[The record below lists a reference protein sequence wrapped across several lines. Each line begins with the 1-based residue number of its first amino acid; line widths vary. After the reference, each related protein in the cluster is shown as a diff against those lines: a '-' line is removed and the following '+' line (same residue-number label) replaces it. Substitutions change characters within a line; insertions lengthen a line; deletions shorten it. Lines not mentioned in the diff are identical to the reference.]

1 MEKLKKYPLFN
12 KWTLVIVLFSFI
24 QSLCLI
30 THGDDLFW
38 RQKSSYNN
46 IFTSKSENARYFT
59 NIFTHLIT
67 SDSLCRIIIYTIF
80 LSAFLILIAKIVNGD
95 NPKLFFGYSFSFLS
109 FLFLPITFYES
120 VFNWMSG
127 FTNYVISMVFLFMY
141 LWFVYPIL
149 NGREPK
155 YSKWFAIYPFFL
167 GFLGSFCVEHVSIY
181 NFIFGIFIILYSY
194 KIHKKVFLPNI
205 TYIISVIIALILM
218 FSNSTY
224 SGVLADDP
232 NRAGL
237 RYFEFSFSD
246 LSMKL
251 YTEIIP
257 LFAKKFWFIHLLIA
271 FSLYIIFFKLD
282 KSSFSK
288 EKKRY
293 SNISMILVVL
303 YAIYSLFSSLF
314 TDFQSL
320 TYAYRVNALETAFV
334 FLYILSIIFLS
345 YNIFDRYRFIRISL
359 YIISILILTAPFI
372 IVNPVT
378 ERCFFAEY
386 CFWILT
392 TGEIVVYVLIE
403 LKAIDLFHFK
413 RLLSIICACMFFSIS
428 YINVSNK
435 ICEIIRVKYIH
446 QQIDSNSNVIEIIEI
461 PYSEYSS
468 DVIYMF
474 PTYKKTE
481 TITVSDNMIEAKKRY
496 FEYYKDYI
504 GVDDRFD
511 PKKFVYISIQDYFM
525 NH

>member
-12 KWTLVIVLFSFI
+12 KWTLVIVLFSFM
-24 QSLCLI
+24 QGLCLI
-30 THGDDLFW
+30 HHGDDLYWF
-38 RQKSSYNN
+38 QGSSYNN
-46 IFTSKSENARYFT
+46 IFSSNSDNSRYFT
-59 NIFTHLIT
+59 NIITYLI
-67 SDSLCRIIIYTIF
+67 SSNSLCRIIIYTIF
-80 LSAFLILIAKIVNGD
+80 LSSLFIIIAKIVNGTHL
-95 NPKLFFGYSFSFLS
+95 KSFFGYSFSFIS
-109 FLFLPITFYES
+109 FLLIPCPYYAN

-127 FTNYVISMVFLFMY
+127 FTNYVISMVFIFLY

-149 NGREPK
+149 NGRDPK
-155 YSKWFAIYPFFL
+155 YSKWFAIYTFLL

-181 NFIFGIFIILYSY
+181 NFIFGLFIILYSY
-194 KIHKKVFLPNI
+194 KIYKKVFLPNI

-232 NRAGL
+232 TRSDL
-237 RYFEFSFSD
+237 RSFEFSFSD

-271 FSLYIIFFKLD
+271 FSLYIIYSKLD

-288 EKKRY
+288 EKNRY

-303 YAIYSLFSSLF
+303 YAVYSLFSSFF
-314 TDFQSL
+314 TDYQSL

-334 FLYILSIIFLS
+334 FLYILSIIYLS
-345 YNIFDRYRFIRISL
+345 YILFDKYRFIRIS
-359 YIISILILTAPFI
+359 IFMISTIFLTAPFI
-372 IVNPVT
+372 IVNPVSY
-378 ERCFFAEY
+378 RCFFAEY
-386 CFWILT
+386 CFWILAA
-392 TGEIVVYVLIE
+392 GEILVYVFTE
-403 LKAIDLFHFK
+403 LKVIDLFHFK
-413 RLLSIICACMFFSIS
+413 RLLSIICVCMFFSIS

-435 ICEIIRVKYIH
+435 ICEYLRVKYIH
-446 QQIDSNSNVIEIIEI
+446 QQIGNNSNVIEIIEI
-461 PYSEYSS
+461 PYVEYCS
-468 DVIYMF
+468 DVIILF
-474 PTYKKTE
+474 PKNNDESEIFETDIANAKYK
-481 TITVSDNMIEAKKRY
+481 Y